1 MKKCGWVYIITNQN
15 NTVLYV
21 GVTSDLL
28 QRISSHIN
36 KEYPKSFT
44 ARYNIDKLV
53 YYQPLETIGEAIAEE
68 KRIKAGNRKQ
78 KISMINSMNRKWDD
92 LYVDLLQARSDLFG
106 GFIL

>member
-36 KEYPKSFT
+36 KQYPKSFT

-53 YYQPLETIGEAIAEE
+53 YFECLETIGEAIVEE
-68 KRIKAGNRKQ
+68 KRIKGGNRNQ
-78 KISMINSMNRKWDD
+78 KIDLINSMNRNWDD

-106 GFIL
+106 TFR